1 MENLKRT
8 PLHSKHVSLGA
19 KMVPFG
25 GWDMPVQ
32 YKEGILAEHH
42 HTRKAVSLFDT
53 CHMGEFI
60 VKGKNVS
67 QELDKIFPRAV
78 VDQKVGFARYNFL
91 LSDNGTVM
99 DDLLIYRMGEE
110 EFMIVVNAGTVKS
123 DATRLRELLPPGI
136 SLVNESDKTGKLDL
150 QGPKTAEIMEK
161 IGFKRAELPT
171 GYKWIKTTVKGIP
184 AIVSRTGYT
193 GELGFEFYVAAEK
206 VGELWDYL
214 LSFPEVK
221 PAGLGARDTLRLE
234 VGYPLYGHE
243 MDENTTPVEA
253 GFSPILNLEKRTSNF
268 MCEKILRDP
277 AKKTKT
283 LVGIVLEGRRAARVG
298 NKVFATYGKEIGTVT
313 SGMFSPILEKAI
325 ALAFVCPKC
334 GLVSGSKVNLDI
346 GGKPFPGEVVE
357 MPFYKEGTVRMKIA

>member
-1 MENLKRT
+1 MENLKMT
-8 PLHSKHVSLGA
+8 PLHDKHVSLGA

-32 YKEGILAEHH
+32 YNGGILAEHH

-60 VKGKNVS
+60 IRGKNAS

-78 VDQKVGFARYNFL
+78 ADQKIGFARYNFL
-91 LSDNGTVM
+91 LSDRGTVM

-110 EFMIVVNAGTVKS
+110 EFMIVVNAGTIES
-123 DATRLRELLPPGI
+123 DATRIRSLLPSSI
-136 SLVNESDKTGKLDL
+136 LFVDESDKTGKLDL
-150 QGPKTAEIMEK
+150 QGPKTVEIMEK
-161 IGFKRAELPT
+161 IGFKKADLP
-171 GYKWIKTTVKGIP
+171 GVYKWIKTTVKGIP

-193 GELGFEFYVAAEK
+193 GELGFEFYVAADN

-243 MDENTTPVEA
+243 MDENTTPGEA
-253 GFSPILNLEKRTSNF
+253 GFDPILKLDKRLSSF
-268 MCEKILRDP
+268 MCEKILKDP
-277 AKKTKT
+277 TKKTKK
-283 LVGIVLEGRRAARVG
+283 LIGVVLEGRRAARAG
-298 NKVFATYGKEIGTVT
+298 SKVLSTDGKEIGTVT

-325 ALAFVCPKC
+325 ALTFVHPQYNFVPGDKI
-334 GLVSGSKVNLDI
+334 NLEI
-346 GGKPFPGEVVE
+346 GGKPFPGEVAE
-357 MPFYKEGTVRMKIA
+357 MPFYKTGTVKSGIV

>member
-1 MENLKRT
+1 MENLKKT
-8 PLHSKHVSLGA
+8 PLHSRHVSLGA

-32 YKEGILAEHH
+32 YKEGILAEHR
-42 HTRKAVSLFDT
+42 HTRKTVSLFDT

-60 VKGKNVS
+60 IKGKRVA
-67 QELDKIFPRAV
+67 QELDRIFPRAV
-78 VDQKVGFARYNFL
+78 ADQKIGTARYNFL
-91 LSDNGTVM
+91 LSDRGTVM

-110 EFMIVVNAGTVKS
+110 EFMMVVNAGTIEP
-123 DATRLRELLPPGI
+123 DAERIKKLLPNTI
-136 SLVNESDKTGKLDL
+136 SFMDESDKTGKLDL

-161 IGFKRAELPT
+161 LGFNKGDLPDF
-171 GYKWIKTTVKGIP
+171 YKWIKTTVNGIP
-184 AIVSRTGYT
+184 AILSRTGYT
-193 GELGFEFYVAAEK
+193 GELGFEFYVDAGK

-221 PAGLGARDTLRLE
+221 PAGLGSRDTLRLE

-253 GFSPILNLEKRTSNF
+253 GFSAILNLENRTSSF
-268 MCEKILRDP
+268 MSEKILKDP

-283 LVGIVLEGRRAARVG
+283 LIGVVLEGRRAARAG
-298 NKVFATYGKEIGTVT
+298 NKVLTMDGKEIGIIT

-325 ALAFVCPKC
+325 ALAFVFPQCTFVPGDKI
-334 GLVSGSKVNLDI
+334 NLEI
-346 GGKPFPGEVVE
+346 GGTPFPGVVVE
-357 MPFYKEGTVRMKIA
+357 MPFYKNGTVRTKVV